1 VHSASIV
8 VYPVTGVITEVF
20 SEGVESHYTLK
31 EILPQ
36 IELQYLHVALL
47 RLQMKNRQNWTYFGA
62 SICERAWALIKM
74 YKKRRDENREKSR
87 KGGNVQVAEPSLACE
102 TITVLAQRGI
112 IWICHNSAWYSHMI
126 ENCPNEK
133 LVERPYP

>member
-47 RLQMKNRQNWTYFGA
+47 RLQMKNRQN
-62 SICERAWALIKM
+62 
-74 YKKRRDENREKSR
+74 
-87 KGGNVQVAEPSLACE
+87 
-102 TITVLAQRGI
+102 
-112 IWICHNSAWYSHMI
+112 
-126 ENCPNEK
+126 
-133 LVERPYP
+133 